1 MLGRSPKSIS
11 GQNNL
16 ITHRNTKKNNRQDN
30 PADCFSLCRSHNLQ
44 TMVLLSKPQLS
55 TRPIRTKILKKAKRR
70 LRKTKRLFIFAKRR
84 FGRTETAVYFV

>member
-55 TRPIRTKILKKAKRR
+55 TLLIRTKIRKKDLLIKKNLYLCREIVF
-70 LRKTKRLFIFAKRR
+70 KHKHYEKH
-84 FGRTETAVYFV
+84 EQD